1 MRQVWEGLFD
11 LIFPPVCVNCQRVG
25 SFLCSICWEEA
36 VDFLPHGAVPLEGLD
51 GFTALAAHT
60 GAIQQAI
67 HALKYEHITRLAEPL
82 GERLAERI
90 PWSVDAIIP
99 IPLHESRLAERG
111 YNQAGLLAQAAGKQL
126 HCPVLE
132 DILVRERATPH
143 QVGLN
148 AVERR
153 ENVQGAFSIAGKVVP
168 KILIIDDV
176 CTTGSTLGAASQALR
191 EAGVECI
198 YAATVSL
205 A

>member
-1 MRQVWEGLFD
+1 MRQAGNGLLD

-36 VDFLPHGAVPLEGLD
+36 VDFLPPGAALPEDLD
-51 GFTALAAHT
+51 GFTALASHS

-67 HALKYEHITRLAEPL
+67 HALKYEHVTRLAEPL
-82 GERLAERI
+82 AERLAERI
-90 PWSVDAIIP
+90 AWSFDAIIP

-111 YNQAGLLAQAAGKQL
+111 YNQAGLLAEAVGKQL
-126 HCPVLE
+126 GCAVL
-132 DILVRERATPH
+132 DNTLVRERATPH

-153 ENVQGAFSIAGKVVP
+153 ENVQGAFSVKGKVVP
-168 KILIIDDV
+168 RVLIIDDV
-176 CTTGSTLGAASQALR
+176 CTTGSTLSAASQALR
-191 EAGVECI
+191 EAGVEMV